1 MRKQVWTIAAG
12 LLAFLALALVWY
24 LNTPKDPPQ
33 ETIALPQSDYVD
45 AGELLHLTELL
56 SNDALEGRLVGTP
69 GNEAARGFLRKRF
82 ETLRLTKIG
91 NSYEHPFTILPSPG
105 SDSDQPI
112 QGVNL
117 LGLVEGQ
124 DPGDGRMLVISAH
137 YDHLGIVDGEIYN
150 GADDNASGAASLI
163 AVADWFSRHTPQH
176 DILFALVDGEE
187 EGQLGARALVRSGE
201 VDPSRI
207 ALNLN
212 FDMVSRSDK
221 DELYASGTYHYPGL
235 VALVESIAANS
246 RVTLLMGH
254 DRPEQGPDDWTSL
267 SDQAAFHDA
276 GIPFI
281 YFGVEDHPDYHKPTD
296 DYDAIPMEFFV
307 RSAETLVMAAI
318 AADQSLDELDMTAR
332 PVEGSISSE

>member
-1 MRKQVWTIAAG
+1 MRKHVWTIAAG
-12 LLAFLALALVWY
+12 LLAFLAFGLVWY
-24 LNTPKDPPQ
+24 LNTPKHPPTQ
-33 ETIALPQSDYVD
+33 TVALPHSEYLD

-56 SNDALEGRLVGTP
+56 SNDALEGRRIGTP
-69 GNEAARGFLRKRF
+69 GNEAAKGFLRKRF
-82 ETLRLTKIG
+82 ETLNLTKIG
-91 NSYEHPFTILPSPG
+91 NSYEHPFTVLPLPDSE
-105 SDSDQPI
+105 SDEPI

-124 DPGDGRMLVISAH
+124 NPGGKMLVISAH

-150 GADDNASGAASLI
+150 GADDNASGVAALI
-163 AVADWFSRHTPQH
+163 AVADWFSQHKPQH

-187 EGQLGARALVRSGE
+187 QGELGARALVRSGE
-201 VDPSRI
+201 VDLSRI

-235 VALVESIAANS
+235 VPLVESIAAEAP
-246 RVTLLMGH
+246 VTLLMGH
-254 DRPEQGPDDWTSL
+254 DRPEQGPDDWTNL

-296 DYDAIPMEFFV
+296 DYDTIPIDFFV
-307 RSAETLVMAAI
+307 RSAETLVRAAI
-318 AADQSLDELDMTAR
+318 AADQSLDELDTNAR
-332 PVEGSISSE
+332 PREEASPSE

>member
-1 MRKQVWTIAAG
+1 MRKHVWTIAAG
-12 LLAFLALALVWY
+12 LLAFLAFGLVWY
-24 LNTPKDPPQ
+24 LNTPKHPPTQ
-33 ETIALPQSDYVD
+33 TVALPQSDYLD

-56 SNDALEGRLVGTP
+56 SNDALEGRRIGTP
-69 GNEAARGFLRKRF
+69 GNEAAKGFLRKRF
-82 ETLRLTKIG
+82 ETLNLTKIG
-91 NSYEHPFTILPSPG
+91 NSYEHPFTALPLPDSE
-105 SDSDQPI
+105 SDEPI

-117 LGLVEGQ
+117 LGLIEGQ
-124 DPGDGRMLVISAH
+124 NPGGKMLVISAH

-150 GADDNASGAASLI
+150 GADDNASGVAALI
-163 AVADWFSRHTPQH
+163 AVADWFSQHKPQH

-187 EGQLGARALVRSGE
+187 QGELGARAMVRSGE
-201 VDPSRI
+201 VDLSRI

-235 VALVESIAANS
+235 VPLVESIAGEAP
-246 RVTLLMGH
+246 VTLLMGH
-254 DRPEQGPDDWTSL
+254 DRPEQGPDDWTNL

-296 DYDAIPMEFFV
+296 DYGTIPIDFFV
-307 RSAETLVMAAI
+307 RSAETLVRAAI
-318 AADQSLDELDMTAR
+318 AADQSLDELDTTAR
-332 PVEGSISSE
+332 PREEDSSSE